1 MPVKIFCC
9 YAHEDEVLL
18 IKLKTYLG
26 SLHRQGLIDLWHDR
40 DISAGTEWEHEI
52 KERLNTSEVIL
63 LLISPD
69 FMNSDYCYGVEMHQA
84 LKRHERGEAQV
95 IPIILRPVYWKEA
108 PFSKLQALP
117 TDGTPVTS
125 SQWHDI
131 DEAMFN
137 VTEGIRILLKQ
148 LLMNSD
154 TIFYPREMQVQTNP
168 SAGESEFDR
177 KQESLRYLIFLLDQS
192 GSMADTFDRSRAGSG
207 SRKSDIVALILNQF
221 LYKLIATNMT
231 TRLDGTTEI
240 KLQAEITV
248 LGYADTGVRPA
259 LFGTLANKLLASLE
273 DLHMHPGDVVMR
285 KRREIDNEGQMVE
298 QTVPFPVWV
307 RPMAGG
313 STPMCAALY
322 KTLELVKR
330 WVTIHPNGDPP
341 IVINVTDGL
350 PTDGDPRP
358 LAYQLHNIRTNRGEV
373 LLYNVHITNLNVP
386 PISYPSNE
394 DELPND
400 RYAQTL
406 FQMSSAMPETSR
418 KLYQS
423 FSKKTI
429 APSARGMIFN
439 GDATS
444 IRDLFSIL
452 I

>member
-95 IPIILRPVYWKEA
+95 IPIILRSVYWKEA

-192 GSMADTFDRSRAGSG
+192 GSMADTFDRSRAG
-207 SRKSDIVALILNQF
+207 
-221 LYKLIATNMT
+221 
-231 TRLDGTTEI
+231 
-240 KLQAEITV
+240 
-248 LGYADTGVRPA
+248 
-259 LFGTLANKLLASLE
+259 
-273 DLHMHPGDVVMR
+273 
-285 KRREIDNEGQMVE
+285 
-298 QTVPFPVWV
+298 
-307 RPMAGG
+307 
-313 STPMCAALY
+313 
-322 KTLELVKR
+322 
-330 WVTIHPNGDPP
+330 
-341 IVINVTDGL
+341 
-350 PTDGDPRP
+350 
-358 LAYQLHNIRTNRGEV
+358 
-373 LLYNVHITNLNVP
+373 
-386 PISYPSNE
+386 
-394 DELPND
+394 
-400 RYAQTL
+400 
-406 FQMSSAMPETSR
+406 
-418 KLYQS
+418 
-423 FSKKTI
+423 
-429 APSARGMIFN
+429 
-439 GDATS
+439 
-444 IRDLFSIL
+444 
-452 I
+452 